1 MKRFERIN
9 NIAGFVILAV
19 AVVAYWLCMEP
30 TVSFWDCGE
39 FIAASFKLQVGHQPG
54 APLFL
59 MIGRMFSL
67 FAAGDLGKVA
77 YWINF
82 VSVLTSAATVMF
94 LFWSINAIALKIV
107 RKGTEQLNATQT
119 WSIIAAGTIGALAY
133 AFSDTFWFSAV
144 EAEVYAISTLCTAI
158 VFWAILKW
166 EQQMNDRWILF
177 IAYMIGLSIG
187 IHLLSLLAIP
197 AISLVYYF
205 RKQNTPTFWGAA
217 KAFLIGCVIL
227 GLVQFGVIQYFVL
240 FASKFD
246 LLFVNSFGLGFGS
259 GALFFLALF
268 AFALGFVIYYSIK
281 KGLYKLNLSLLSLA
295 FVVFGFCSY
304 FMIIIRANAKTDI
317 NLSNPD
323 TPVSLFSYLSRQQ
336 YEDKPLLYG
345 QFFNSNPI
353 ETKETGVTYRK
364 GDKTYEE
371 SGKSYKRT
379 YDKNTLLPRTYS
391 DKPAHVS
398 FYQSWMGL
406 ADGQTPTFW
415 QNISFMNS
423 YQMGF
428 MYWRYFSWNF
438 VGRQNDEQGQGAIHQ
453 GNWLSGVKPIDA
465 LHLGNQD
472 KLPESIKN
480 NAGYNLFYGLPLILG
495 VLGLAYLYR
504 KNKKD
509 GLVVAL
515 LFFCTGLA
523 IILYINQDPLQ
534 VRERD
539 YAYVGSFYAFA
550 ILIGI
555 GVLAVKDMLARLA
568 SNKVSLALAST
579 LCMLAVPVLMAA
591 RGWDDHN
598 RSGKTTALDMAKNYL
613 NSCESNAILFTNADN
628 DTYPLWY
635 AQEVEGIRTDV
646 RVICLQFLG
655 SDAFLDQMKRQQHL
669 SAPLPISMTHSQ
681 YKEGVRDYLPY
692 VDYGLKDSVEL
703 ADLLSILTSDSKED
717 KIQLNDGSYENFLPT
732 QKLKM
737 KIDPAQILATKTV
750 ALADKEKI
758 TDQMEWEFKKNYAL
772 KSDLAM
778 FDIIV
783 HNQWKRPIYFATSVS
798 DDTYIGLDKYLYME
812 GYAYRLLPLKP
823 NTDPNADKTEQTN
836 NELAYKH
843 YQNFELGGFKKA
855 KYIDPESRRVL
866 QGTWAYANTLSANLI
881 RDNKMGMAKAVIN
894 KSVNELPLKNSSIM
908 DTLNKVSLVQNL
920 YMVNNAGQAT
930 QIAKQTSSFLAQEFE
945 YILSLKP
952 AAQHAFINDIRRGMY
967 VLQSL
972 DKITEDHKQIDLNK
986 TLKQQLKDYETRF
999 TNSLS

>member
-1 MKRFERIN
+1 MKTFKRLN
-9 NIAGFVILAV
+9 NALGFVVFALA
-19 AVVAYWLCMEP
+19 ALAYWLCMEP

-39 FIAASFKLQVGHQPG
+39 FISASFKLQVGHQPG

-67 FAAGDLGKVA
+67 LAAGDLSKVA
-77 YWINF
+77 YWVNL
-82 VSVLTSAATVMF
+82 VSVLSSAATVMF

-107 RKGTEQLNATQT
+107 KKDTATLNTTEL
-119 WSIIAAGTIGALAY
+119 WSMMAAGTIGALAY

-144 EAEVYAISTLCTAI
+144 ESEVYAISTLCTAI

-166 EQQMNDRWILF
+166 EQQMNDKWILF

-197 AISLVYYF
+197 AISLLYYF
-205 RKQNTPTFWGAA
+205 RKQENPTFWGMA
-217 KAFLIGCVIL
+217 KAFLIGCVLL
-227 GLVQFGVIQYFVL
+227 GIVQFGVIQYFVL

-246 LLFVNSFGLGFGS
+246 ILFVNSLGLGFGS
-259 GALFFLALF
+259 GALAFVLLFALAL
-268 AFALGFVIYYSIK
+268 GYGIYYSIK
-281 KGLYKLNLSLLSLA
+281 KRYYQLNLGLLSLA
-295 FVVFGFCSY
+295 LVIFGFCSY

-345 QFFNSNPI
+345 QFYNSKPV
-353 ETKETGVTYRK
+353 ETIETGVTYRK

-371 SGKSYKRT
+371 SGKTYKRV
-379 YDKNTLLPRTYS
+379 YDNNTFLPRTYS
-391 DKPAHVS
+391 DKPSHVN

-415 QNISFMNS
+415 QNLSFMNS

-428 MYWRYFSWNF
+428 MYWRYFAWNF

-453 GNWLSGVKPIDA
+453 GNWLSGVKPVDA

-472 KLPESIKN
+472 KLPPSIKE
-480 NAGYNLFYGLPLILG
+480 NAGYNLFYGLPL
-495 VLGLAYLYR
+495 VLGLLGMVYLYR
-504 KNKKD
+504 NNKKD

-550 ILIGI
+550 ILIGM
-555 GVLAVKDMLARLA
+555 GVLAVKELLARIA
-568 SNKVSLALAST
+568 SNKASLAIAT
-579 LCMLAVPVLMAA
+579 LVCMLAVPVLMAA

-613 NSCESNAILFTNADN
+613 NSCEPNAILFTNADN

-655 SDAFLDQMKRQQHL
+655 SEAFLDQMKKQQHL
-669 SAPLPISMTHSQ
+669 SAPLPISMVHNQ
-681 YKEGVRDYLPY
+681 YKEGVRDYMPY
-692 VDYGLKDSVEL
+692 VDYGIKDSVEL
-703 ADLLSILTSDSKED
+703 ADLLAVLTSDNKED
-717 KIQLNDGSYENFLPT
+717 KVQMNDGSYENFLPT
-732 QKLKM
+732 QKLKL
-737 KIDPAQILATKTV
+737 KIDPAQILATQTV
-750 ALADKEKI
+750 ALADKDKI
-758 TDQMEWEFKKNYAL
+758 APQMEWEFKKNYAL

-823 NTDPNADKTEQTN
+823 NQDADKTEQTN
-836 NELAYKH
+836 NQLAFKH
-843 YQNFELGGFKKA
+843 YKNFELGGFKKA

-866 QGTWAYANTLSANLI
+866 QGTWTYANTLSANLI
-881 RDNKMGMAKAVIN
+881 HENSIAQAKEVIN
-894 KSVNELPLKNSSIM
+894 KSIKELPLKNYTIM
-908 DTLNKVSLVQNL
+908 DTLNKISLVQNL
-920 YMVNNAGQAT
+920 YLVNDNQRAS
-930 QIAKQTSSFLAQEFE
+930 QIAKETTGFLAQEFE

-952 AAQHAFINDIRRGMY
+952 EEQRAFINDIRRGMY

-986 TLKQQLKDYETRF
+986 MFKQQLKDYETRF

>member
-1 MKRFERIN
+1 MKTFKRTN
-9 NIAGFVILAV
+9 NALGFVVFALA
-19 AVVAYWLCMEP
+19 ALAYWLCMEP

-39 FIAASFKLQVGHQPG
+39 FISASFKLQVGHQPG

-67 FAAGDLGKVA
+67 LAGGDLGKVA
-77 YWINF
+77 YWVNL
-82 VSVLTSAATVMF
+82 VSVLSSAATVMF

-107 RKGTEQLNATQT
+107 KKDEATLNATQR
-119 WSIIAAGTIGALAY
+119 WSIFAAGAVGALAY

-144 EAEVYAISTLCTAI
+144 ESEVYAISTLCTAI

-177 IAYMIGLSIG
+177 IAYLIGLSIG

-205 RKQNTPTFWGAA
+205 RKQPKPTLWGIT
-217 KAFLIGCVIL
+217 KAFLIGCALL
-227 GLVQFGVIQYFVL
+227 GMVQFGVIQYFVL
-240 FASKFD
+240 FASQFD
-246 LLFVNSFGLGFGS
+246 ILFVNSFGLGFGT
-259 GALFFLALF
+259 GALAFVLLFALAL
-268 AFALGFVIYYSIK
+268 GYGIYYSIK
-281 KGLYKLNLSLLSLA
+281 KRYYQLNLGLLSLA
-295 FVVFGFCSY
+295 LVIFGFCSY

-323 TPVSLFSYLSRQQ
+323 TPVSLFNYLSRQQ

-345 QFFNSNPI
+345 QFYNSKPV
-353 ETKETGVTYRK
+353 ETKETGITYRK

-371 SGKSYKRT
+371 SGKTYKRI
-379 YDKNTLLPRTYS
+379 YDNNTLLPRTYS
-391 DKPAHVS
+391 DKPSHVS

-406 ADGQTPTFW
+406 PEGQTPTFW
-415 QNISFMNS
+415 QNMSFMNS

-428 MYWRYFSWNF
+428 MYWRYFAWNF

-453 GNWLSGVKPIDA
+453 GNWLSGIKPIDA

-472 KLPESIKN
+472 KLPPSIKEN
-480 NAGYNLFYGLPLILG
+480 PGYNLFYGLPL
-495 VLGLAYLYR
+495 VLGLLGMAYLYR

-509 GLVVAL
+509 SLVVAL
-515 LFFCTGLA
+515 LFCCTGLA

-550 ILIGI
+550 ILMGI
-555 GVLAVKDMLARLA
+555 GVLAVKDLLARMA
-568 SNKVSLALAST
+568 SNKVSLALATS
-579 LCMLAVPVLMAA
+579 LCMLAVPVLMAT

-613 NSCESNAILFTNADN
+613 NSCEPNAILFTNADN

-646 RVICLQFLG
+646 RVVCLQFLG
-655 SDAFLDQMKRQQHL
+655 SEAFLDQMKKQQHL
-669 SAPLPISMTHSQ
+669 SAPLPISMVHNQ

-692 VDYGLKDSVEL
+692 VDYGIKDSVEL
-703 ADLLSILTSDSKED
+703 ADLLGVLTSDSKED
-717 KIQLNDGSYENFLPT
+717 KVQLNDGTYENFLPT
-732 QKLKM
+732 QKLKLT
-737 KIDPAQILATKTV
+737 IDPAQILATRTV
-750 ALADKEKI
+750 ALADKDKI
-758 TDQMEWEFKKNYAL
+758 ASQLEWEFKKNYAL

-798 DDTYIGLDKYLYME
+798 EDTYIGLDKYLYME

-823 NTDPNADKTEQTN
+823 NTDPNVDKTEQTN
-836 NELAYKH
+836 NQLAYKH
-843 YQNFELGGFKKA
+843 YKNFELGGFKKA

-881 RDNKMGMAKAVIN
+881 RESHIGQAREVIN
-894 KSVNELPLKNSSIM
+894 KSLKELPLRNYSIM

-920 YMVNNAGQAT
+920 YLVNDSQRASR
-930 QIAKQTSSFLAQEFE
+930 IAKETTSFLAQEFE

-952 AAQHAFINDIRRGMY
+952 EEQHAFINDIRRGMY
-967 VLQSL
+967 VLQSF

-986 TLKQQLKDYETRF
+986 MFKQQLKDYETRF
-999 TNSLS
+999 TNSLG

>member
-1 MKRFERIN
+1 MKKFERTN
-9 NIAGFVILAV
+9 TIAGFVVFGIAV
-19 AVVAYWLCMEP
+19 FAYWLCMEP

-39 FIAASFKLQVGHQPG
+39 FIAASYKLQVGHQPG

-59 MIGRMFSL
+59 MIGKLFSL
-67 FAAGDLGKVA
+67 LAGGDLSKVA

-82 VSVLTSAATVMF
+82 VSVVSSAATIMF
-94 LFWSINAIALKIV
+94 LFWTINAIALKIV
-107 RKGTEQLNATQT
+107 KKGTDELSSTQK

-166 EQQMNDRWILF
+166 EQHMNDKWILF
-177 IAYMIGLSIG
+177 IAYIIGLSIG

-205 RKQNTPTFWGAA
+205 RKHDKLTFWGIT
-217 KAFLIGCVIL
+217 KAFLIGCVLL
-227 GLVQFGVIQYFVL
+227 GIVQFGIIQYFVL

-246 LLFVNSFGLGFGS
+246 ILFVNSFGMGFGI
-259 GALFFLALF
+259 GALVFVVLF
-268 AFALGFVIYYSIK
+268 AFALAFGIYYSIK
-281 KGLYKLNLSLLSLA
+281 KKLYQVNLGLLSLA

-336 YEDKPLLYG
+336 YEDKPLVYG
-345 QFFNSNPI
+345 QFFDSKSI
-353 ETKETGVTYRK
+353 EAKETGVNYRK
-364 GDKTYEE
+364 GDTKYEV
-371 SGKSYKRT
+371 SGKTFKRT
-379 YDKNTLLPRTYS
+379 YDKNTFLPRTYS
-391 DKPAHVS
+391 DKPSHVS
-398 FYQSWMGL
+398 FYKSWMGL
-406 ADGQTPTFW
+406 AEGETPTFW
-415 QNISFMNS
+415 QNINFMNS

-428 MYWRYFSWNF
+428 MYWRYFAWNF
-438 VGRQNDEQGQGAIHQ
+438 VGRQNDEQGQGSLNE
-453 GNWLSGVKPIDA
+453 GNWLSGIKPLDA
-465 LHLGNQD
+465 MHIGNQSQ
-472 KLPESIKN
+472 LPPSITE

-495 VLGLAYLYR
+495 LLGMVYLYR

-509 GLVVAL
+509 GLVVVL

-550 ILIGI
+550 ILIGL
-555 GVLAVKDMLARLA
+555 GVLAVKELLNRLA
-568 SNKVSLALAST
+568 SSKVSLAIAT
-579 LCMLAVPVLMAA
+579 LICMLAVPVLMAS

-598 RSGKTTALDMAKNYL
+598 RNGKTTALDMAKNYL
-613 NSCESNAILFTNADN
+613 NSCEPNAILFTNADN

-646 RVICLQFLG
+646 RVVCLQFLG
-655 SDAFLDQMKRQQHL
+655 SDAFLDQMKKQQNQ
-669 SAPLPISMTHSQ
+669 SAPLPISMIHNQ

-692 VDYGLKDSVEL
+692 VDYGIKDSVEL
-703 ADLLSILTSDSKED
+703 SDLLAVLTSDNQAD

-732 QKLKM
+732 QKLKL

-750 ALADKEKI
+750 ALADKDKI
-758 TDQMEWEFKKNYAL
+758 ATQMEWEFKKDYAL
-772 KSDLAM
+772 KGDLAM

-798 DDTYIGLDKYLYME
+798 EDTYIGLDKYLYME

-823 NTDPNADKTEQTN
+823 DTDPNADKINQTN
-836 NELAYKH
+836 NELAFKH
-843 YQNFELGGFKKA
+843 YQNFELGGYKKA

-866 QGTWAYANTLSANLI
+866 QGTWAYANTLGANLI
-881 RDNKMGMAKAVIN
+881 RDNKLGMAKTVIN
-894 KSVNELPLKNSSIM
+894 KSVNELPLKNSTIM

-920 YMVNNAGQAT
+920 YVVNEGAQAT
-930 QIAKQTSSFLAQEFE
+930 RIAKETTQFLAQEFN

-952 AAQHAFINDIRRGMY
+952 EEQRAFIDDIRRGMY
-967 VLQSL
+967 VLQSFE
-972 DKITEDHKQIDLNK
+972 KITDDYQQIDLNK
-986 TLKQQLKDYETRF
+986 ALKQQLKDFETRF